1 MTNYQVLHG
10 LDALGMLEALCVSK
24 LLKKH
29 ILVCYRRYTR
39 FLALL
44 QAHPEEKRANMVV
57 DASIELQV
65 SLQTIYEDIRLM
77 ERAVEA

>member
-1 MTNYQVLHG
+1 
-10 LDALGMLEALCVSK
+10 
-24 LLKKH
+24 
-29 ILVCYRRYTR
+29 
-39 FLALL
+39 LALL